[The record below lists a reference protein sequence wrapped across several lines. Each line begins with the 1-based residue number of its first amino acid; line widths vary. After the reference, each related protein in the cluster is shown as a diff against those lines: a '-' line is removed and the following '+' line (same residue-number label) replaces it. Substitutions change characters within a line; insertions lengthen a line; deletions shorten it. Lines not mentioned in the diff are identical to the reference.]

1 MEELHKCGAD
11 TFIRTGTC
19 GGIDL
24 NVQSG
29 DVVVATGAIRY
40 EHTSREYAPIE
51 FPAVADWEITNA
63 LVDATKAMGYPLH
76 IGVVQC
82 KDSFYGQH
90 DPAASPVYYELQQ
103 KWESWKRLGVKASE
117 MESAALFVVAAALG
131 CRCGSCF
138 HVVWNQ
144 EREAAGL
151 DQKMSE
157 DTVNE
162 RLQKVIRTSVKVL
175 LYVLTVIITA
185 EALGINTS
193 SLTALLSVL
202 TLGITL
208 AAEDILGNVAG
219 GLVILSSHPFA
230 LGDFI
235 EAGGTSGTVREIGLN
250 HTKLETANGQ
260 MILMPNKDLSSSK
273 IINYTVLGRRRIVR
287 TVTASYD
294 APTETVMTACME
306 AVEAT
311 ANILP
316 DPAPAVHL
324 TDYGASSIEYTIY
337 CWCTVENYWPA
348 YHSINEKLR
357 DTFAKHNVEMT
368 YDHLNVHIL
377 DK

>member
-1 MEELHKCGAD
+1 MDNISQIISRSIGGYSIGSILSALL
-11 TFIRTGTC
+11 TFLIC
-19 GGIDL
+19 LI
-24 NVQSG
+24 
-29 DVVVATGAIRY
+29 VVRLVLKLC
-40 EHTSREYAPIE
+40 SRLLSRA
-51 FPAVADWEITNA
+51 N
-63 LVDATKAMGYPLH
+63 
-76 IGVVQC
+76 
-82 KDSFYGQH
+82 
-90 DPAASPVYYELQQ
+90 
-103 KWESWKRLGVKASE
+103 RL
-117 MESAALFVVAAALG
+117 
-131 CRCGSCF
+131 
-138 HVVWNQ
+138 
-144 EREAAGL
+144 
-151 DQKMSE
+151 
-157 DTVNE
+157 NE

-185 EALGINTS
+185 EALGVNTS

-316 DPAPAVHL
+316 DPAPAVYL
-324 TDYGASSIEYTIY
+324 TNYGASSIEYTIY

>member
-1 MEELHKCGAD
+1 MLGNLSSMLGA
-11 TFIRTGTC
+11 TM
-19 GGIDL
+19 GGYSLAKIL
-24 NVQSG
+24 S
-29 DVVVATGAIRY
+29 
-40 EHTSREYAPIE
+40 
-51 FPAVADWEITNA
+51 A
-63 LVDATKAMGYPLH
+63 LVTLLVCLIAVRLIMKITTRLVNRM
-76 IGVVQC
+76 
-82 KDSFYGQH
+82 
-90 DPAASPVYYELQQ
+90 Q
-103 KWESWKRLGVKASE
+103 K
-117 MESAALFVVAAALG
+117 
-131 CRCGSCF
+131 
-138 HVVWNQ
+138 
-144 EREAAGL
+144 
-151 DQKMSE
+151 
-157 DTVNE
+157 VND
-162 RLQKVIRTSVKVL
+162 RLQKLILTAVKTL

-185 EALGINTS
+185 EALGFNTS

-219 GLVILSSHPFA
+219 GLVILSSRPFA
-230 LGDFI
+230 VGDFI
-235 EAGGTSGTVREIGLN
+235 EAGGISGTVREIGLN
-250 HTKLETANGQ
+250 HTKLETPDGQ
-260 MILMPNKDLSSSK
+260 MVLMPNKDLSSSK